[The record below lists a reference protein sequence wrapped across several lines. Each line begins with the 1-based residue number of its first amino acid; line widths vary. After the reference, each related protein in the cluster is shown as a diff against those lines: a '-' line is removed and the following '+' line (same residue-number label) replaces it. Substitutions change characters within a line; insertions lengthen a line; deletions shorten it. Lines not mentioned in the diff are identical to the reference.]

1 MDQEI
6 QTEINGE
13 VLSKLLANSHEQ
25 TQMLLRNNK
34 PLTSNTDNTHLE
46 KDFPNG
52 VPKKN
57 VKSINGIRANWC
69 VKCNRETFNSLC
81 THSPRLKSNK
91 SSHSQQSMSARVKTI
106 ENNERLNIMNGMNEK
121 PAIKQKV
128 LSEEKT
134 DHYDT
139 ENKLNENSAVS
150 DKIDT
155 FQLKLRNAQFVESVA
170 YWYNLEC
177 ELEELPPVKRKKLDE
192 HYIRLFGRDHAVDY
206 FFLSDDQKSIACRKR
221 IAKYVV
227 IELTNYYNKK
237 MITSKELFKIMA
249 KHITSLLLS
258 RSLFPGTHLLWNIN

>member
-6 QTEINGE
+6 QTEMNGE
-13 VLSKLLANSHEQ
+13 VFSKLLADLHEQ
-25 TQMLLRNNK
+25 TKILLRNNK
-34 PLTSNTDNTHLE
+34 SLTSNTNNTHLE
-46 KDFPNG
+46 NDIPNG
-52 VPKKN
+52 VPKKDG
-57 VKSINGIRANWC
+57 KSINGIRANWC

-81 THSPRLKSNK
+81 THSPRSKSNR

-106 ENNERLNIMNGMNEK
+106 ENNERLNIMNGMNQK
-121 PAIKQKV
+121 PAIRQKI
-128 LSEEKT
+128 LFEEKI

-139 ENKLNENSAVS
+139 ENKLNENNAVS
-150 DKIDT
+150 DKVDI

-192 HYIRLFGRDHAVDY
+192 HYIRLFGRDHAIDY
-206 FFLSDDQKSIACRKR
+206 FFLNDDQKSIACRKR

-237 MITSKELFKIMA
+237 MITSKELFKMMA

-258 RSLFPGTHLLWNIN
+258 RSLFPGKLLL